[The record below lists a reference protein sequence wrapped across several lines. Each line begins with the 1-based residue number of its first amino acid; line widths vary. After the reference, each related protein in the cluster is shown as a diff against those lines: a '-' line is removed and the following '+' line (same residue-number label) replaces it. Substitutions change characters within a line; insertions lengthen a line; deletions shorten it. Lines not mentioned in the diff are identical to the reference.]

1 MNNRIKRAAY
11 IVIFGSVWG
20 GSEMFLGGFLHA
32 LHIPMRGM
40 IMSCVGA
47 FILISANFWI
57 GGRGISLTIGGIAA
71 FLKLF
76 SLGGLVLSPA
86 IAIIVESAIAE
97 TIFCIFKYGRT
108 ASMLTGA
115 SIVVYTVIHRFG
127 AMLLIYRN
135 EMSEIWQTFYSE
147 GSVFSR
153 IGVKSLLIVL
163 ILYVVF
169 HLLLGTVVG
178 LGAYYSVSK
187 ANKRINAI

>member
-1 MNNRIKRAAY
+1 MNNRIKRAAF
-11 IVIFGSVWG
+11 IIIFGSVWG

-47 FILISANFWI
+47 FVRISANFWA
-57 GGRGISLTIGGIAA
+57 GGRGISLTIGCIAA

-86 IAIIVESAIAE
+86 VAIIFESAIAE
-97 TIFCIFKYGRT
+97 VVFGVFKYGST

-115 SIVVYTVIHRFG
+115 GIVVYTVIHRFG

-135 EMSEIWQTFYSE
+135 EISEIWETFYSD
-147 GSVFSR
+147 GSIFSK

-163 ILYVVF
+163 ILYVMI
-169 HLLLGTVVG
+169 HLFLGAAVG
-178 LGAYYSVSK
+178 LAAYYTVHK
-187 ANKRINAI
+187 ADKRIG